1 MVRAIAAMH
10 RFESQSAFH
19 LVRRHEHCGAV
30 RHGRSVPRALH
41 CRKEPTMISSA
52 QIVASSTHVESKE
65 PGHIAIWRSGIIG
78 VIAFLTLVD
87 LFATQA
93 ILPSLA
99 KVYGVSPSAIGF
111 AVNASTMG
119 MAVSCLG
126 VALVSRHL
134 NRRLGIWLSLALL
147 AVPTSLLAIAPDLT
161 SFAALRVLQG

>member
-1 MVRAIAAMH
+1 
-10 RFESQSAFH
+10 
-19 LVRRHEHCGAV
+19 
-30 RHGRSVPRALH
+30 
-41 CRKEPTMISSA
+41 MIPSA
-52 QIVASSTHVESKE
+52 QFVASSMHARTMEHRQ
-65 PGHIAIWRSGIIG
+65 IAVWRSVIIG

-87 LFATQA
+87 LFAAQA

-111 AVNASTMG
+111 VVNASTMG

-147 AVPTSLLAIAPDLT
+147 AMPTSLLAIAP
-161 SFAALRVLQG
+161 ALDPLPPCASCRASSWRQRSR